1 MRGIFHVPLHLLSR
15 RRARRSARGLVSRA
29 FVLFALALLVFQGEQ
44 SSGQEPPGKP
54 DAPDTPA
61 APSTQTAPAAP
72 GKALAFVGLH
82 GGIFESLSRY
92 AQEQSLKLIYL
103 RDGDIAEGR
112 GSLEGVSVLF
122 LQHTRDD
129 LKRQYRDL
137 IETARRANPSL
148 RVISLSGLA
157 ERDLPELTK
166 GGILER
172 DEALSAYYGNSAEN
186 LRRMLIYVR
195 VKLLGE
201 PGEILPPER
210 EGRITGLFHPAAR
223 EMFPRVAP
231 FLDWARETKRAKA
244 GGPRVVIAVH
254 GTHLTFQQPKV
265 VAALI
270 EAFERQ
276 GVLAVAMVD
285 HGNDYQRDILEFRP
299 QLVVH
304 TCHSSERVPFREEL
318 GVPHLHSIFMREQ
331 PIDEWQT
338 SLRGLSSGEM
348 AFHVVGQELLGAIEP
363 QVTAGT
369 SQGRGSEEAFL
380 PIPDRVEHLVR
391 RAMRWIRLAVVPNRD
406 KRVAFIYYDREMG
419 QAELMRGSASGM
431 FMNAPR
437 SMVNVLKGMKKGGY
451 SLAPVPE
458 SEDQLLVWMMDHG
471 RQIGVW
477 APGVLD
483 RLARGGEC
491 VLIPTEQY
499 VDWFQKRVP
508 DDLRQDV
515 IRRWGAPPGKFLLW
529 EHEGRTYLVI
539 PRIDLGNVILLPQPL
554 RGEAQDASL
563 VHDLRVPPPH
573 NYLATYFWLNEEFRA
588 DAMVHFGTHGSEFM
602 LPGKA
607 VGLSGH
613 DWPDILMGDLPNIN
627 PWVLNNLG
635 ESSPVRRRA
644 YAVLI
649 DHLVP
654 PSVNAGLS
662 DELANLHDEID
673 KWVVLADGALR
684 EKFRESIT
692 QQVHKAG
699 LVVDCHLTLPE
710 GALITPAQIETVLT
724 YLHDLHNE
732 TTPVSLHVLGEPP
745 ADDLLRPYLVVRGGR
760 EFLAQLGELIDVP
773 SGESLTPGDRD
784 KFLRR
789 IAQELIER
797 HLRKGFSLEEALK
810 SAGASIPSGGI
821 PEPLQKTF
829 ERLKRLDDGFRQT
842 PREIEQ
848 LLAALE
854 GRFIPPGPGN
864 SPDRNPA
871 ALPTGRNMYVM
882 NPEEVPTRP
891 SWELGKQLID
901 QLLADRLKQQGRYPE
916 KFAFTLNSFAT
927 FQDYGVMESQILHLM
942 GCRPV
947 WDEKNL
953 VTDVELVPADELGR
967 PRIDVFIAGLGYYRD
982 MLPTRMKLLDRAV
995 RLVAET
1001 RESEEQN
1008 FVRRNTLA
1016 VERQLLDA
1024 GVAPEMAALQSRGRI
1039 FGYPEG
1045 QMGSAGYYYLV
1056 EKSGEWESRDDLME
1070 AYLSQV
1076 RNVYTEGAWGTPA
1089 AAAYDRHIQ
1098 GTEIVLRSWSDR
1110 TRSPLSNK
1118 YVWYQG
1124 GSLALAVRHLTG
1136 REPEFL
1142 LSDVRDPAAARIL
1155 PAEDALRAD
1164 FRVRLFNRK
1173 WIEGMMREGY
1183 AGADQISVHVTNALG
1198 WTIMREGSVGDDYWR
1213 EIVDTFLRDKKDLK
1227 IREWFESENPFAYQD
1242 LTETLL
1248 ETIRKGYWQPGA
1260 EMTRE
1265 IAEEYA
1271 RSIVRHG
1278 EGGGLRGGGN
1288 FRLDAFVRQTLAEP
1302 NDPALNELLT
1312 QLELRS
1318 TRELASA
1325 GAALDT
1331 AAPTAAGA
1339 APPVG
1344 PSRDVTLKE
1353 TPLKDLPLKNPP
1365 TGNASSDTPAGNAA
1379 SASDSAESTERPVSP
1394 TAAEPPEVSGRLLE
1408 PVEEKPKPAE
1418 PAAAQ
1423 PETSQPETIPTNWLV
1438 VAAISYLLL
1447 IAIGYVA
1454 RWGVANR

>member
-1 MRGIFHVPLHLLSR
+1 VGNHSR
-15 RRARRSARGLVSRA
+15 PRLGARRLAQRLIVCGVRIAVLAILFVPAVRGHAQDEANR
-29 FVLFALALLVFQGEQ
+29 
-44 SSGQEPPGKP
+44 SSKP
-54 DAPDTPA
+54 NKPELPA
-61 APSTQTAPAAP
+61 AEPAPAKA
-72 GKALAFVGLH
+72 ALAFVGLH
-82 GGIFESLSRY
+82 GGIFESLQRFSD
-92 AQEQSLKLIYL
+92 EQSLTLVYL
-103 RDGDIAEGR
+103 RDGDIADGR
-112 GSLEGVSVLF
+112 ASLEGVSVLF
-122 LQHTRDD
+122 VQHTRDD
-129 LKRQYRDL
+129 LKRQYGEL
-137 IETARRANPSL
+137 IEAGRKANPSL

-157 ERDLPELTK
+157 EGDLPELTRA
-166 GGILER
+166 GIIER
-172 DEALSAYYGNSAEN
+172 DEALSAYYGTSPEN
-186 LRRMLIYVR
+186 LRRMLIYAK
-195 VKLLGE
+195 VKLLGQ
-201 PGEILPPER
+201 PGNVLPPDR
-210 EGRITGLFHPAAR
+210 EARLSGLFHPN
-223 EMFPRVAP
+223 AP
-231 FLDWARETKRAKA
+231 ALFTNVNDFLKWAREAKRAPA
-244 GGPRVVIAVH
+244 DGPRVVIAVH
-254 GTHLTFQQPKV
+254 GTHLTFQQPQV

-270 EAFERQ
+270 HAFESR
-276 GVLAVAMVD
+276 GVLAVAMID
-285 HGNDYQRDILEFRP
+285 YGNDYQRNILAYKP

-318 GVPHLHSIFMREQ
+318 GALHLHSIFMREQ
-331 PIDEWQT
+331 PIDEWRA
-338 SLRGLSSGEM
+338 SVRGLAASEM
-348 AFHVVGQELLGAIEP
+348 AFHIVGQELLGAIEP

-369 SQGRGSEEAFL
+369 SRGGGSEEAFL
-380 PIPDRVEHLVR
+380 PIPDRVEHLVG
-391 RAMRWIRLAVVPNRD
+391 RAMKWIRLATLPNRD

-437 SMVNVLKGMKKGGY
+437 SMVNVLRAMRKGGY
-451 SLAPVPE
+451 GVARVPD

-483 RLARGGEC
+483 RLARGGHS

-499 VDWFQKRVP
+499 AAWFEKRVP
-508 DDLRQDV
+508 DELRQEV
-515 IRRWGAPPGKFLLW
+515 IKRWGAPPGKFLVW
-529 EHEGRTYLVI
+529 EHEGRSYIVI

-607 VGLSGH
+607 TGLSGH
-613 DWPDILMGDLPNIN
+613 DWPDIVMGDMPNIN

-635 ESSPVRRRA
+635 ESSPVKRRA

-654 PSVNAGLS
+654 PSVNAELS

-692 QQVHKAG
+692 QQVRKTG
-699 LVVDCHLTLPE
+699 LAVDCHLTLPAGE
-710 GALITPAQIETVLT
+710 LITPAQIDSVLT

-732 TTPVSLHVLGEPP
+732 TTPVSLHVLGEPT
-745 ADDLLRPYLVVRGGR
+745 ADDLLQPYLVVCGGR
-760 EFLAQLGELIDVP
+760 EFLTQLGEVIDVP
-773 SGESLTPGDRD
+773 PGESLTPGDRE

-789 IAQELIER
+789 TAVKLVQR
-797 HLRKGFSLEEALK
+797 HLGQGFPLEDALTSVRAK
-810 SAGASIPSGGI
+810 ISTGGV
-821 PEPLQKTF
+821 PEPLKKTF
-829 ERLKRLDDGFRQT
+829 ARLKKLGEGFRQT
-842 PREIEQ
+842 PQEIAQ
-848 LLAALE
+848 LLRALD
-854 GRFIPPGPGN
+854 GRFIAPGPGN

-891 SWELGKQLID
+891 PWDLGRQLID
-901 QLLADRLKQQGRYPE
+901 QLLAERLKQNGRYPE

-927 FQDYGVMESQILHLM
+927 FQDYGVMESQILYLM

-953 VTDVELVPADELGR
+953 VTDVELIPPDELGR

-995 RLVAET
+995 RLVAATE
-1001 RESEEQN
+1001 EPDEQN
-1008 FVRRNTLA
+1008 FIRRNTLA

-1024 GVAPEMAALQSRGRI
+1024 GVSPELASLQSRGRI

-1056 EKSGEWESRDDLME
+1056 EKSGEWESREQLME

-1076 RNVYTEGAWGTPA
+1076 RHVYTEGAWGTPA

-1124 GSLALAVRHLTG
+1124 GSLALAVKHLTG

-1142 LSDVRDPAAARIL
+1142 LSDVRDPAAARVL
-1155 PAEDALRAD
+1155 RAEDALRAD

-1198 WTIMREGSVGDDYWR
+1198 WQIMREGSVGDDYWT
-1213 EIVDTFLRDKKDLK
+1213 EIVETFIRDKKDLK

-1260 EMTRE
+1260 ETTRE
-1265 IAEEYA
+1265 IAEQYA

-1288 FRLDAFVRQTLAEP
+1288 FRLDGFVRQTLAEP
-1302 NDPALNELLT
+1302 NDPELNELLT
-1312 QLELRS
+1312 QLQLRTS
-1318 TRELASA
+1318 RELASA
-1325 GAALDT
+1325 GAAIDT
-1331 AAPTAAGA
+1331 PAPTASA
-1339 APPVG
+1339 APAA
-1344 PSRDVTLKE
+1344 L
-1353 TPLKDLPLKNPP
+1353 P
-1365 TGNASSDTPAGNAA
+1365 TGAQGDTPN
-1379 SASDSAESTERPVSP
+1379 DAEPVSGSNEQEASP
-1394 TAAEPPEVSGRLLE
+1394 AAELPEVSGKVLE
-1408 PVEEKPKPAE
+1408 PVEEETKGATAATAE
-1418 PAAAQ
+1418 PPAFQ
-1423 PETSQPETIPTNWLV
+1423 MNWL
-1438 VAAISYLLL
+1438 ALAGITYLLL
-1447 IAIGYVA
+1447 VAAGYVF
-1454 RWGVANR
+1454 RWGIANR